1 MISKA
6 FLERIDQKLQLIQEK
21 RPLSAQ
27 LVKKL
32 KEQFSFDLTYN
43 SNAIEGNKL
52 TLKETYLVIND
63 GMTVKGKSLKDHLEA
78 KNHNEAVHFLYELVE
93 HDKKHTISEQLIRSL
108 QHLIIKEI
116 EDSDAGRY
124 RQGNVLITGSSHK
137 PPDAFKIPKLMEDL
151 TAWIKK
157 STGKLHPVQL
167 AALAH
172 HKLVN
177 IHPFTDGNGR
187 TARLFMNLI
196 LMQKGYPL
204 VVILKNDRQKYYRA
218 LEKADK
224 GSTDD
229 IEKFIAQAVE
239 RSMNI
244 YLKAIESTSNK
255 KDQLVPLS
263 TLSKHGS
270 FSSKYL
276 NLLVRSGKLEAH
288 KEGRIWLSS
297 KKALNEYL
305 ENRERKRTKN
315 EKKRSR
321 AKTAKF

>member
-6 FLERIDQKLQLIQEK
+6 FLKRIDKKLELLQAR

-27 LVKKL
+27 LVRKL
-32 KEQFSFDLTYN
+32 KEQFSLDLTYN

-52 TLKETYLVIND
+52 TLKETHLVIND

-93 HDKKHTISEQLIRSL
+93 HDKKHTVSEQLIRSL

-124 RQGNVLITGSSHK
+124 RQGSVMITGSSHK

-157 STGKLHPVQL
+157 NTKKLHPVQL

-196 LMQKGYPL
+196 LMQKGYPM

-224 GSTDD
+224 GNTDD

-239 RSMNI
+239 RSMSI
-244 YLKAIESTSNK
+244 YLKAIEVTSNK
-255 KDQLVPLS
+255 KDQLMPLS
-263 TLSKHGS
+263 ALSKQGS

-276 NLLVRSGKLEAH
+276 NLLVRAGKLEAH
-288 KEGRIWLSS
+288 KEGRVWLSS
-297 KKALNEYL
+297 KKALDEYL
-305 ENRERKRTKN
+305 ENRQRKRTQN
-315 EKKRSR
+315 EKKKS
-321 AKTAKF
+321 

>member
-1 MISKA
+1 MIQKA
-6 FLERIDQKLQLIQEK
+6 ILKRIDQKLQLIQAK

-32 KEQFSFDLTYN
+32 KEQFSFDLIYN

-63 GMTVKGKSLKDHLEA
+63 GITVKGKSLKDHLEA
-78 KNHNEAVHFLYELVE
+78 KNHNEAVHFLYDLVE

-116 EDSDAGRY
+116 EDSDAGQY
-124 RQGNVLITGSSHK
+124 RQGNVLITGSSHH
-137 PPDAFKIPKLMEDL
+137 PPDAFKIPKLMQDL
-151 TAWIKK
+151 IVWIKK
-157 STGKLHPVQL
+157 NNRKLHSVQL

-187 TARLFMNLI
+187 TARLFMNLL
-196 LMQKGYPL
+196 LMQKGYPM

-224 GSTDD
+224 GSTDE
-229 IEKFIAQAVE
+229 IEKFVAQAVE
-239 RSMNI
+239 RSINI

-255 KDQLVPLS
+255 NDQLVPLS
-263 TLSKHGS
+263 TLSKNGS

-276 NLLVRSGKLEAH
+276 NLLVRAGKLEAH

-297 KKALNEYL
+297 KKALDEYL
-305 ENRERKRTKN
+305 ANRERKRHQN
-315 EKKRSR
+315 EKKKSR
-321 AKTAKF
+321 TKTTKL

>member
-1 MISKA
+1 MISKS
-6 FLERIDQKLQLIQEK
+6 FLKRIDKKLELLQAR

-27 LVKKL
+27 LVRKL
-32 KEQFSFDLTYN
+32 KEQFSLDLTYN

-52 TLKETYLVIND
+52 TLKETHLVIND

-93 HDKKHTISEQLIRSL
+93 HDKKHTVSEQLIRSL

-124 RQGNVLITGSSHK
+124 RQGSVRITGSSHK

-157 STGKLHPVQL
+157 NTKKLHPVQL

-196 LMQKGYPL
+196 LMQKGYPM

-224 GSTDD
+224 GNTDD

-239 RSMNI
+239 RSMSI
-244 YLKAIESTSNK
+244 YLKAIEVTSNK
-255 KDQLVPLS
+255 KDQLMPLS
-263 TLSKHGS
+263 ALSKQVS

-288 KEGRIWLSS
+288 KEGRVWLSS
-297 KKALNEYL
+297 KKALDEYL
-305 ENRERKRTKN
+305 ENRQRKRTQN
-315 EKKRSR
+315 EKKKS
-321 AKTAKF
+321 

>member
-6 FLERIDQKLQLIQEK
+6 FLKRIDQKLQLIQEK

-137 PPDAFKIPKLMEDL
+137 PPAAFKIPKLMEDL

-196 LMQKGYPL
+196 LMQKGYPM

-297 KKALNEYL
+297 KKALDEYL

>member
-1 MISKA
+1 M
-6 FLERIDQKLQLIQEK
+6 
-21 RPLSAQ
+21 
-27 LVKKL
+27 
-32 KEQFSFDLTYN
+32 DLTYN

-52 TLKETYLVIND
+52 TLKETHLVIND

-93 HDKKHTISEQLIRSL
+93 HDKKHTVSEQLIRSL

-124 RQGNVLITGSSHK
+124 RQGSVRITGSSHK

-157 STGKLHPVQL
+157 NTKKLHPVQL

-196 LMQKGYPL
+196 LMQKGYPM

-224 GSTDD
+224 GNTDD

-239 RSMNI
+239 RSMSI
-244 YLKAIESTSNK
+244 YLKAIEVTSNK
-255 KDQLVPLS
+255 KDQLMPLS
-263 TLSKHGS
+263 ALSKQVS

-288 KEGRIWLSS
+288 KEGRVWLSS
-297 KKALNEYL
+297 KKALDEYL
-305 ENRERKRTKN
+305 ENRQRKRTQN
-315 EKKRSR
+315 EKKKS
-321 AKTAKF
+321 